1 MISGV
6 ALALGWSPAPGVAG
20 VVGVLLVIVAG
31 TAAFASLGL
40 LVAGSLRAEAT
51 LAAANLIYL
60 LLMACGAVVHPA
72 SAYGA
77 FGDAVQ
83 WLPSGALGE
92 GMRHAL
98 LDGTIA
104 WTGLAVLALWTV
116 LGAAHLAGIQG
127 GPNLSPRRS
136 LVIGPITDT
145 NAFITRGVAA
155 NARRFRVVFGMSFTS
170 ETDDVSTLQLAS
182 VAFGTRQFVI
192 FQAAGT
198 DFELVEQDLDGQTKP
213 KAIGAI
219 DRSGFARYEL
229 FVDKNAGLALV
240 LRNGSELGSIPI
252 TITLVDADSVRLGAT
267 YTAGGA
273 ERTLRFDDVG
283 FVAD

>member
-1 MISGV
+1 MIAVAVAVGLSVACSPFGATTSDDIRPPDPESDPNDSGV
-6 ALALGWSPAPGVAG
+6 LQPIPGGGTDDGGGPYELADGGVDAGALPPCFGITPCDDFERDSVAG
-20 VVGVLLVIVAG
+20 G
-31 TAAFASLGL
+31 
-40 LVAGSLRAEAT
+40 
-51 LAAANLIYL
+51 
-60 LLMACGAVVHPA
+60 P
-72 SAYGA
+72 YG
-77 FGDAVQ
+77 
-83 WLPSGALGE
+83 
-92 GMRHAL
+92 
-98 LDGTIA
+98 
-104 WTGLAVLALWTV
+104 WTV

-229 FVDKNAGLALV
+229 FVDKNAGLARV